1 MGSTQSDT
9 SQRSRGRN
17 TRWIVP
23 LIFAVLVGVSVA
35 VSERVRGTRAKREP
49 GTAINVGGAIATGE
63 RGGGPGGRGMSSSML
78 AATLKDL
85 RLVTVRIDH
94 SVTATATTDSWR
106 GDVQAT
112 VSAVATSL
120 FGVELSGLSEGDVQR
135 NMLTGTVHVRVPAPE
150 RIATEIQTAAA
161 EQSTK
166 VEVGWG
172 RLRDVAGE
180 YYLGQARARL
190 HEAARAQL
198 LSSEQR
204 SQVEALSREQL
215 SRLVRALASLEDG
228 EMVDIE
234 FVERRGGSEKPGAT
248 GKDDVG
254 DKGSTTGA
262 PQGGSR

>member
-1 MGSTQSDT
+1 MHSADSDT
-9 SQRSRGRN
+9 SRRSRGRKA
-17 TRWIVP
+17 RWIVP
-23 LIFAVLVGVSVA
+23 LIFALLVGVSVA
-35 VSERVRGTRAKREP
+35 VSERVRGSRAQREAR
-49 GTAINVGGAIATGE
+49 TAIDAGGGIATGE
-63 RGGGPGGRGMSSSML
+63 RGGALGRRGLNAPML

-94 SVTATATTDSWR
+94 QVTATATTDSWR

-120 FGVELSGLSEGDVQR
+120 FGVDLSGLSEGDVWT
-135 NMLTGTVHVRVPAPE
+135 NMLTGTLHVRVPAPE

-198 LSSEQR
+198 LSNEQR

-215 SRLVRALASLEDG
+215 SRLVRALGSLEDG

-234 FVERRGGSEKPGAT
+234 FVELGGGSEKTGAT
-248 GKDDVG
+248 GTDDVG
-254 DKGSTTGA
+254 DKGSTSGA
-262 PQGGSR
+262 SHGGAR